1 MAQPPPTPEP
11 PEEWRAFERV
21 LRQLLRLP
29 PPPTPGRARRRRP
42 GRRAR
47 DKKARGQVSSSA

>member
-11 PEEWRAFERV
+11 PEEWRATDMSEF
-21 LRQLLRLP
+21 LDSSC
-29 PPPTPGRARRRRP
+29 GSRRRRP